1 MRETMEEGFFQS
13 EYSLEDLEQFRDKNG
28 FIDLSKAKIQFTA
41 ETREETGNTDR
52 VKNWVNFNGTKAL
65 IKGEA
70 ILAQERNYGI
80 YSEIIVEEIAK
91 QLGVET
97 AHYDLVKFYDENG
110 QMASGV
116 LSEMMMNLEDEQLVM
131 LREMIGDEP
140 EEDGD
145 FPDTTRYEFT
155 VQKLREVLERDGY
168 SEEDIG
174 EVLTDYKKRLVFTLS
189 ILDVDKHIENVAFI
203 KKKVNGKNTIRM
215 SPNYDSESAL
225 MLDNNIS
232 TISKLLEDYASL
244 KESASQAHPRIGTL
258 RSIEEGGF
266 NSYWMDTLEALCEDD
281 EIYDYYTDCI
291 RGKIDMEV
299 IFERVEARIKAPL
312 PEDVKLIAKHSYN
325 IRNTQME
332 QIMDGEMQVE
342 EQVDISTFMMSLIQK
357 GVQQQVRTGEQLQIG
372 RMMQANIT
380 RESSKISKDDLEIEE
395 K

>member
-13 EYSLEDLEQFRDKNG
+13 EYSLEDLEQFRDENG

-52 VKNWVNFNGTKAL
+52 VKNWVNFNGTKTL

-110 QMASGV
+110 QVSFGV
-116 LSEMMMNLEDEQLVM
+116 LSEMMMNLENEQLVM
-131 LREMIGDEP
+131 LHEMIGDEP

-145 FPDTTRYEFT
+145 FLDTTSYEFT
-155 VQKLREVLERDGY
+155 VQKLSEVLVKDGY
-168 SEEDIG
+168 SEENI
-174 EVLTDYKKRLVFTLS
+174 ERVLTDYKKRLVFTLS

-225 MLDNNIS
+225 MLDNDIS

-325 IRNTQME
+325 IRNMQME

-357 GVQQQVRTGEQLQIG
+357 GVQQQIRTGEQLPIG
-372 RMMQANIT
+372 KIMQADMA
-380 RESSKISKDDLEIEE
+380 RESSQISKDDLEIGE